1 MWHLEPGIQSWLS
14 TVLLAG
20 FGYLRLC
27 PCVVFRAW
35 DSALVEF
42 DSRQIV
48 PVLMRSRTCY
58 GVGVYYKKYIHIYI
72 YVYIQIDR

>member
-1 MWHLEPGIQSWLS
+1 MAFKAALIVPIICVSLS
-14 TVLLAG
+14 
-20 FGYLRLC
+20 LC